1 MRKIHFLSFC
11 PRLNTVNYFCGLG
24 ICICN
29 NFICLPL
36 CIFYDRRAQFTC
48 IKDCSTHIIFIRTV
62 FFYFFRQYFQLSFH
76 LNLFILEL
84 IKSSRKFLQI
94 IIYLIASISKS

>member
-29 NFICLPL
+29 NFICLPFLFPVVHIVYGAGTL
-36 CIFYDRRAQFTC
+36 CGLLAGKAQP
-48 IKDCSTHIIFIRTV
+48 H
-62 FFYFFRQYFQLSFH
+62 
-76 LNLFILEL
+76 
-84 IKSSRKFLQI
+84 
-94 IIYLIASISKS
+94 A